1 MTVNGTSLSEN
12 VEASIIEYLIST
24 ETSLLTNFYAQVIK
38 EAEIGMLKATMAYWK
53 GNQSDATEIL
63 GVSRATLRKKLTEH
77 SLLYY
82 GKELSRP
89 LTRSSV
95 S

>member
-38 EAEIGMLKATMAYWK
+38 EAEIGMLKATMAYGK